1 MSREEFRPT
10 GPVPGQRP
18 STGALGLRVRRPNPG
33 QAVLEVSGELDMATA
48 PQLARALDELRSSP
62 DRVIMVDLAG
72 VGFLGS
78 SGLAVL
84 VNLHRELE
92 PGRLLRI
99 VAPSRDAYRAFAV
112 TGLAGELPLYRSYED
127 ALATL

>member
-1 MSREEFRPT
+1 MSREESSAT
-10 GPVPGQRP
+10 GPVPRQRP
-18 STGALGLRVRRPNPG
+18 ASGELELRVRRPRPG
-33 QAVLEVSGELDMATA
+33 QTVLEVSGELDMATA
-48 PQLARALDELRSSP
+48 PQLARALDELGSAA
-62 DRVIMVDLAG
+62 DRVLLVDLAG

-99 VAPSRDAYRAFAV
+99 VAPSREAYRAFAV
-112 TGLAGELPLYRSYED
+112 TGLAGELPLYRSYEE

>member
-18 STGALGLRVRRPNPG
+18 PAGALGLRVRRPNPG

-62 DRVIMVDLAG
+62 DRVLLVDLAG